1 MMPKKLLLITLLGI
15 ILLSSSGCAVVALLI
30 GGSVGAGAVAYV
42 TGELKS
48 TEEASLDRTWQAAQK
63 AIEDLEFFVTSKQK
77 DAISAKLIA
86 RGATDKKIELILKKV
101 SENLTE
107 VRIRVGI
114 FGDEPL
120 SRLVLEKLKNHL

>member
-1 MMPKKLLLITLLGI
+1 MPKKLVLITFLGI
-15 ILLSSSGCAVVALLI
+15 ILLSSSGCAAVALLI

-42 TGELKS
+42 MGELKS
-48 TEEASLDRTWQAAQK
+48 TEEASLDSTWQAAQK
-63 AIEDLEFFVTSKQK
+63 AIEELEFLVTSKQK

-101 SENLTE
+101 SEDLTE

-114 FGDEPL
+114 FGDESL